1 MDKNLDQ
8 VKGKLKQ
15 AAGDLA
21 GDDDLRREG
30 KVDER
35 AGDAKERVDKAK
47 DKLTDVI
54 DDVKEKLHGK

>member
-21 GDDDLRREG
+21 GDDELRREG

-35 AGDAKERVDKAK
+35 AGNAKERLDKAK